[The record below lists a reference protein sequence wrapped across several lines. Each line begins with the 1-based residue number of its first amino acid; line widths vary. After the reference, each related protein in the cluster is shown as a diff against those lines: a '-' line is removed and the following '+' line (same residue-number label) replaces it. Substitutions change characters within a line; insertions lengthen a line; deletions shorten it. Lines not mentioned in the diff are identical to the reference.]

1 MNNAFPTLILGA
13 GPAAINGCGYQAA
26 ADTRIGLYNRPSEK
40 DNA

>member
-13 GPAAINGCGYQAA
+13 GPAAINWLRISSRGRHASACTIAQA
-26 ADTRIGLYNRPSEK
+26 RK

>member
-13 GPAAINGCGYQAA
+13 GPAAIQWLRISAA